1 MGNSDDRP
9 AGSKDAPSLNLGG
22 ADASLSVT
30 PQPSLI
36 LPSEGMPERPTNV
49 TIAPESDAAIE
60 DASLLPLPVGSPRPK
75 PTPRFSARL
84 ADRPLWQIV
93 SGLGLGAI
101 GLTGVAIGLFTL
113 SGLALQGMGR
123 AVASLIAGAIVLALF
138 SGIPVLLAVLTLQT
152 NRAIRHQGVSANT
165 AKLALG
171 IAIAIGVVGGVCGR
185 WLS

>member
-1 MGNSDDRP
+1 
-9 AGSKDAPSLNLGG
+9 
-22 ADASLSVT
+22 
-30 PQPSLI
+30 
-36 LPSEGMPERPTNV
+36 
-49 TIAPESDAAIE
+49 
-60 DASLLPLPVGSPRPK
+60 
-75 PTPRFSARL
+75 L

>member
-138 SGIPVLLAVLTLQT
+138 SGIPLLLAVLTMQT
-152 NRAIRHQGVSANT
+152 NRVIRQQGVSAET
-165 AKLALG
+165 AKLALVL
-171 IAIAIGVVGGVCGR
+171 AIAIGVVGGICGR
-185 WLS
+185 LL